1 MANASNALATTTPK
15 ALIERRMEKMMAAL
29 PSKKEAER
37 FRQAALAVAMAPSI
51 AECEPQSVYS
61 AVYACFRMNIVPDP
75 VLKEVFIVP
84 FKKKAT
90 LVLGYPGV
98 LKLARNADPGL
109 SVRTGTVY
117 ENDDYVLEEGLYQTF
132 SISKRWW
139 QKRDKEGNPTQPG
152 FVEFCYCVYKFP
164 GADPQLVIVP
174 YADLHELAN
183 KSKAGNR
190 AGTPWHDHFA
200 AMGEKTAIKRAAKLW
215 TMQAERREE
224 AATFKEAMRLD
235 EADPEDIPEAPGG
248 DELDGF
254 GDLAEGERSIG
265 SAAVAPVATPHS
277 PAAETGAGESRPRK
291 TVQSR
296 VVGG

>member
-1 MANASNALATTTPK
+1 MANAINALATTTPK
-15 ALIERRMEKMMAAL
+15 ALIEQRMAKMLAAL

-37 FRQAALAVAMAPSI
+37 FRQAALAVAMTPSI

-132 SISKRWW
+132 AIRRRWW
-139 QKRDKEGNPTQPG
+139 QKRDKDGNPVQPG
-152 FVEFCYCVYKFP
+152 FVEFCYCVYKLP

-174 YADLHELAN
+174 YADLQDLAT

-190 AGTPWHDHFA
+190 PGTPWHDHFA

-224 AATFKEAMRLD
+224 AAAFKEAMRLD

-254 GDLAEGERSIG
+254 GDLVEGERSIG
-265 SAAVAPVATPHS
+265 SAAIPAQPTVGDAP
-277 PAAETGAGESRPRK
+277 AEDDSRPRR